1 MGDVFQSFKSPTSY
15 FSQRGRGLAT
25 LLRYSNNGSLLFASL
40 WSEAAIREQMLD
52 IWQTGCILPT
62 LAPTSCVQAAP
73 ETHAQ
78 LPAIQLWAGEDG
90 PVAWTEA
97 DQN

>member
-1 MGDVFQSFKSPTSY
+1 
-15 FSQRGRGLAT
+15 
-25 LLRYSNNGSLLFASL
+25 
-40 WSEAAIREQMLD
+40 MLD

-73 ETHAQ
+73 ETCAQ
-78 LPAIQLWAGEDG
+78 LPAIQLGAGEDDT
-90 PVAWTEA
+90 VAWTEA